1 MSRDPLAPGP
11 GPGLTP
17 YPPLPSG
24 ERELPTSPLSG
35 TERGSGGED
44 SGAPGTTGLRPGS
57 VTPHQ
62 PGSRRGRMSP
72 DSAVVEEM
80 PVWLEVN
87 GEPAVTWMCTPDQL
101 EELATGWLHGEGY
114 IETLGD
120 LVKLR
125 PCATD
130 LGFWAE
136 VKPDRIAVVKAENR
150 RRVLAS
156 GCGAVSTFLADPH
169 TVKHAPARGEPP
181 APEKLRVVF
190 KDLFARGERYNET
203 GGIHAA
209 ALTDG
214 ERLSFHAEDIG
225 RHNAVDKV
233 IGAAVIA
240 REPIRGRGLLVTGR
254 ISAELAYKA
263 ARAGLAYVATPSV
276 PSTLALTIARRCGMV
291 LVGRAVSGAPH
302 IHRPEA

>member
-1 MSRDPLAPGP
+1 MCGSGSPRGCHPVCGSMPCGYRRGHICTRSILVENKPVAPGA
-11 GPGLTP
+11 
-17 YPPLPSG
+17 S
-24 ERELPTSPLSG
+24 
-35 TERGSGGED
+35 
-44 SGAPGTTGLRPGS
+44 
-57 VTPHQ
+57 
-62 PGSRRGRMSP
+62 PGSRRGRMLAE
-72 DSAVVEEM
+72 SAAVEEI

-136 VKPDRIAVVKAENR
+136 VKPDRIAVVRAENR

-156 GCGAVSTFLADPH
+156 GCGAVSTFLADAH

>member
-1 MSRDPLAPGP
+1 MLA
-11 GPGLTP
+11 
-17 YPPLPSG
+17 
-24 ERELPTSPLSG
+24 
-35 TERGSGGED
+35 
-44 SGAPGTTGLRPGS
+44 
-57 VTPHQ
+57 
-62 PGSRRGRMSP
+62 
-72 DSAVVEEM
+72 DSAVVEEL

-101 EELATGWLHGEGY
+101 EELVTGWLHGEGY
-114 IETLGD
+114 IESFDD
-120 LVKLR
+120 LLKLR

-136 VKPDRIAVVKAENR
+136 VKPEGVARVLGENR
-150 RRVLAS
+150 KRVLAS

-169 TVKHAPARGEPP
+169 AVKHAPARGDPP
-181 APEKLRVVF
+181 EAERLRALF
-190 KDLFARGERYNET
+190 KELFARGARYNET

-214 ERLSFHAEDIG
+214 DALLCHAEDIG

-240 REPIRGRGLLVTGR
+240 RRPIRGLGLLVTGR
-254 ISAELAYKA
+254 ISAELAFKGS
-263 ARAGLAYVATPSV
+263 RAGLAWIATPSV
-276 PSTLALTIARRCGMV
+276 PSSLALTVARRSGIV
-291 LVGRAVSGAPH
+291 LVGRAVSGTPH